1 MIFLNTGKGQEAIMT
16 RIEIKKKLKEILSPK
31 RYEHTLGVEYTAA
44 TLAMRYGADMD
55 KALMA
60 GLLHDCAK
68 QVPTAEKLEACRHFQ
83 LPVSVYEQQNPE
95 LLHAKLGAAY
105 ARAYYGIEDE
115 EILSAITWHT
125 TGRPGMTLLDKILYV
140 ADFMEPNR
148 DQASNLPEVRALAYR
163 DLDACLFRI
172 LEDSITYL
180 NSRDIVVDPMTQ
192 ETYDYY
198 KEKYI

>member
-68 QVPTAEKLEACRHFQ
+68 QVPTEEKLEACRHFQ

-198 KEKYI
+198 KENYI